1 MVRPVTIALDA
12 MGGDQGAAVC
22 VPAGLNMLRQ
32 REELRV
38 VLVGRQQDI
47 DPLLVGANAPLERIS
62 VHDAAEIV
70 GMDEHPGDALRKKK
84 DSSMRVAI
92 NLVHQ
97 GVADACVSAGNT
109 GALMATAR
117 FVLKTLPGIDR
128 PAIMAAVPTV
138 EGRAYMLDLGAN
150 SDCSH
155 EHLYQFGVMG
165 SVVAQDIEGLESP
178 RIRLLNIGE
187 EDIKGNET
195 VRKAAEI
202 LGDSGLNYAGFVE
215 GDAIHRHVADVIVC
229 DGFNGNVA
237 LKTMEG
243 TARLIRQYLKEAFG
257 SGLYGRVSGLL
268 AWPVLN
274 RLARRLDPRH
284 YNGASLLGLN
294 GIVIKSHG
302 SADEV
307 AFQQAIHTAM
317 VEVEKGVPDQIRNLL
332 EEH

>member
-1 MVRPVTIALDA
+1 
-12 MGGDQGAAVC
+12 MGGDQGPAVV
-22 VPAGLNMLRQ
+22 VPAGLRMIGQ
-32 REELRV
+32 REELRII
-38 VLVGRQQDI
+38 LVGQRDK
-47 DPLLVGANAPLERIS
+47 LLKRLAGTGYPEDRVSIHNAGE
-62 VHDAAEIV
+62 VV
-70 GMDEHPGDALRKKK
+70 GMDEHPRDALRKKK

-92 NLVHQ
+92 NLVHE
-97 GVADACVSAGNT
+97 GAAGACVSAGNT

-117 FVLKTLPGIDR
+117 FVLKMLPGIDR
-128 PAIMAAVPTV
+128 PAIMAAVPTI

-150 SDCSH
+150 SDCTEH
-155 EHLYQFGVMG
+155 HLYQFGLMG
-165 SVVAQDIEGLESP
+165 SVVSQDIEGLASP

-187 EDIKGNET
+187 EDIKGNDT
-195 VRKAAEI
+195 VRKAADL
-202 LGDSGLNYAGFVE
+202 LGDSGVNYQGFVE
-215 GDAIHRHVADVIVC
+215 GDAIHRHVADVVVC

-243 TARLIRQYLKEAFG
+243 TARLIRQYLKDAFG
-257 SGLYGRVSGLL
+257 SGPYGRIAGLF

-317 VEVEKGVPDQIRNLL
+317 LEVEKGVPDQIRNLL
-332 EEH
+332 EERES